1 MPTSIAIVLAIAG
14 AVLIV
19 VGAMG
24 GGFTLA
30 AATVPAVGVFPR
42 VLSFCVGAALI
53 ATSMYV
59 FREESN
65 KAEAQDGPGVIVVPQ
80 PASTPGQVTIYNAQS
95 PPAPDSSTGSDR
107 RPFPAP
113 IVAPEGYDIN
123 IYWGLDSSA
132 PVVASLP
139 HGYQVQILCTAQGAS
154 VTRSDGVTSSLWD
167 GVSIGEG
174 VGGFVP
180 DVYVYTGTEQP
191 VMPNCADS

>member
-24 GGFTLA
+24 GGFTFA
-30 AATVPAVGVFPR
+30 AATVPTVGVFPR
-42 VLSFCVGAALI
+42 VLSFCVGASLI

-59 FREESN
+59 FKQEIDKPGPQSN
-65 KAEAQDGPGVIVVPQ
+65 PGVVVVP
-80 PASTPGQVTIYNAQS
+80 PAGPGQVTIYNAQS
-95 PPAPDSSTGSDR
+95 PPAPDYSTGSDR
-107 RPFPAP
+107 PPFAAP

-123 IYWGLDSSA
+123 VYWGLDLSA
-132 PVVASLP
+132 TVVASLP
-139 HGYQVQILCTAQGAS
+139 HGYRVQILCTAQGAP
-154 VTRSDGVTSSLWD
+154 VTRSDGLTSSLWD

-191 VMPNCADS
+191 VMPNCADM